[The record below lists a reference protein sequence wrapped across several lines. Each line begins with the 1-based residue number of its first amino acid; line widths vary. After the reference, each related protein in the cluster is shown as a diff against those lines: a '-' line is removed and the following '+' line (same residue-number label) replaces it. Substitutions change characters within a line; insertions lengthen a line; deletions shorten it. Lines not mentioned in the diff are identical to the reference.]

1 MSNNPDFQTPGSIKI
16 AFPLRVDGAV
26 LCGRQ
31 IGQQFAGLRVPA
43 EEDLG
48 VGRGV
53 EGGIVNAAGL
63 VERDITLTVALFG
76 LREANPA
83 ETVGRAGV
91 IGVEEHAQLR
101 DAAVDK
107 AVVDHIVAA
116 RLLHMAPDAH
126 GGGQLVG

>member
-48 VGRGV
+48 GGRGV
-53 EGGIVNAAGL
+53 EGGIVNAAEML
-63 VERDITLTVALFG
+63 QDANEEVCAERKTATELAT
-76 LREANPA
+76 
-83 ETVGRAGV
+83 
-91 IGVEEHAQLR
+91 HA
-101 DAAVDK
+101 K
-107 AVVDHIVAA
+107 K
-116 RLLHMAPDAH
+116 
-126 GGGQLVG
+126 